1 MSSHTCDY
9 LDDRPAADDSIG
21 CSACDVTAA
30 KTQCALRGTTK
41 RCAEP
46 TNTSGSPH
54 QSVVRSRQS
63 HTPLVP

>member
-1 MSSHTCDY
+1 MSWHTYDY
-9 LDDRPAADDSIG
+9 LDGKPAADDLSR
-21 CSACDVTAA
+21 CSACDITAA
-30 KTQCALRGTTK
+30 KGQCALRGTTK